1 MDTGLFGS
9 DAGVLETAVAGILV
23 SNIAHLLSVLVLYSI
38 SKLISETPSS
48 PRSQSFA
55 FISASLHTISPAGLF
70 LSAPY
75 AESSFSLL
83 NFVGFSLYAS
93 SLQAHR
99 GGYSNRRDVL
109 VIASGLA
116 FGLATTFRSN
126 GLLSGLLFCF
136 DIIRSMSTILE
147 DMQQKTAL
155 SGLRRII
162 FLVTAGLLVAAGSV
176 FPQYLAYHEYCVDAQ
191 PRHRAPWCTHRVPS
205 IYAWVQSYYWYHCS
219 SDKPFTAC

>member
-1 MDTGLFGS
+1 MMDTGLFGS
-9 DAGVLETAVAGILV
+9 DAGVLETAVAGILI
-23 SNIAHLLSVLVLYSI
+23 SNIAHLLSVLVLYSN
-38 SKLISETPSS
+38 SKLINETPSS
-48 PRSQSFA
+48 PRSQLFA

-109 VIASGLA
+109 VIISGLA
-116 FGLATTFRSN
+116 FGLATTCRSN

-136 DIIRSMSTILE
+136 DVIRSMSTILE
-147 DMQQKTAL
+147 DMQQKAQ

-176 FPQYLAYHEYCVDAQ
+176 FPQYLAYHEYCIDAQ
-191 PRHRAPWCTHRVPS
+191 PRHRASWCTHRVPS

-219 SDKPFTAC
+219 SDKPFSAC